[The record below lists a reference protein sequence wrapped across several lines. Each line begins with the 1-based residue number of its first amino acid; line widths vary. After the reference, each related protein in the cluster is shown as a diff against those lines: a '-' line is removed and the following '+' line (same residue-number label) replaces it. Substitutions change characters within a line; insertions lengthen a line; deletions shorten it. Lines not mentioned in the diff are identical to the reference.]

1 MFEAII
7 NALKAIWSFI
17 KKIVL
22 KVVSF
27 VMNIVSFFRD
37 EKRLE
42 KLKADKDLIAVAIK
56 ERLATGNYQVVNCL
70 FNKETDTIDEEDA
83 VVISAD
89 GIDEETESK
98 FGTEDMIVLT

>member
-22 KVVSF
+22 KVVYF
-27 VMNIVSFFRD
+27 AMNIVSFFRD

-70 FNKETDTIDEEDA
+70 FNKETYTIDEEDA

-98 FGTEDMIVLT
+98 FGTKDMIVLT